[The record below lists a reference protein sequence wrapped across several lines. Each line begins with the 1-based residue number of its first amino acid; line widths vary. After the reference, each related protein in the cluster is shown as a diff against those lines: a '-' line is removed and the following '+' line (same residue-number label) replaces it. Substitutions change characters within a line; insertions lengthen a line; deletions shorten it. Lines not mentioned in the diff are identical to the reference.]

1 MTFGMSNISWA
12 CQQSLNEAT
21 NRLGE
26 ITPYAK
32 AVRGFYIDAFGEPSQ
47 TFTIQNHTF
56 VILDA
61 PGLVDE
67 DYLRAGKNTP
77 FAQWMP
83 IPDGPIAFVK
93 DIASNR

>member
-1 MTFGMSNISWA
+1 MGTSIGV
-12 CQQSLNEAT
+12 QQQNFNRSR

-32 AVRGFYIDAFGEPSQ
+32 AVRQFYTESFGEPSQ
-47 TFTIQNHTF
+47 TFDIQNHTF
-56 VILDA
+56 VVLDA

-67 DYLRAGKNTP
+67 DYLRAGKNIP
-77 FAQWMP
+77 FAKWTP